1 MKVLVINCGSS
12 SLKFK
17 LYDLPADN
25 TAALM
30 AEGLVEEIGR
40 EKSKFSYRDTRSP
53 DKIVGDVVAK
63 DHTQAVAAMKDMLLD
78 AEHGLFK
85 DKIEVD
91 ACGHRVVHGRELFS
105 NSALVTPEVRGAIEA
120 CIGIAPLHNPP
131 NLAGIAACENIF
143 PWSAPGRGLRHGF
156 SPDHAAACV
165 HLRLAQGPA
174 RRNHVRKYGFHGT
187 SHEYVARRCAEL
199 MKKDFAKL
207 KIITCHLG
215 NGSSITAV
223 KDGQS
228 YDTSMGLTPLEGLL
242 MGTRTGDMDPAVVLY
257 IMDKDKLSPQEM
269 NTLLNSK
276 SGVKGVSGI
285 SNDMRQLIAK
295 SKEGDA
301 RAQLALDMFDYR
313 LIKYIGSYVAAM
325 AGCDAIVFTGGIGEN
340 DVAMRARVLEPLRF
354 MGVEIDPER
363 NSSPA
368 KEKVITRDGSRICAW
383 VVPTNEELMIARK
396 TKAIVEQ
403 GRVPVDSRLR
413 LLPVSESFTGRARR
427 RSSPRP
433 ESVRP
438 AKPWLPPQP
447 VQVADRAP
455 ARPRW
460 PWRVHSQFRAGSC
473 LAGASPGTAVHPSA
487 NEAHRW
493 QDRSSALP

>member
-30 AEGLVEEIGR
+30 AEGVVEEIGR

-53 DKIVGDVVAK
+53 DKIVGDVVAR

-105 NSALVTPEVRGAIEA
+105 NSALVTPEVRRAIED

-131 NLAGIAACENIF
+131 NLAGIAACEKIF
-143 PWSAPGRGLRHGF
+143 PGLPQVAVFDTAFHQTMPPHVYTYGL
-156 SPDHAAACV
+156 PKDQ
-165 HLRLAQGPA
+165 LD
-174 RRNHVRKYGFHGT
+174 RNHVRKYGFHGT

-199 MKKDFAKL
+199 MKKDFAQI

-223 KDGQS
+223 KNGQS
-228 YDTSMGLTPLEGLL
+228 FDTSMGLTPLEGLL

-285 SNDMRQLIAK
+285 SNDMRQVIAK
-295 SKEGDA
+295 AKEGDA
-301 RAQLALDMFDYR
+301 RAKLALDMFDYR
-313 LIKYIGSYVAAM
+313 LVKYIGSYVAAM
-325 AGCDAIVFTGGIGEN
+325 GGCDAVVFTGGIGEN
-340 DVAMRARVLEPLRF
+340 DAAMRARVLDPLQF
-354 MGVEIDPER
+354 IGIDTDPAR
-363 NSSPA
+363 NSSDA
-368 KEKVITRDGSRICAW
+368 KEKVITRDGSRISVW

-396 TKAIVEQ
+396 TRAIVEQ
-403 GRVPVDSRLR
+403 GR
-413 LLPVSESFTGRARR
+413 
-427 RSSPRP
+427 
-433 ESVRP
+433 SVVR
-438 AKPWLPPQP
+438 
-447 VQVADRAP
+447 
-455 ARPRW
+455 
-460 PWRVHSQFRAGSC
+460 
-473 LAGASPGTAVHPSA
+473 
-487 NEAHRW
+487 
-493 QDRSSALP
+493 

>member
-17 LYDLPADN
+17 LYDLPADD
-25 TAALM
+25 TASLM

-53 DKIVGDVVAK
+53 EKIVGDVVAK

-105 NSALVTPEVRGAIEA
+105 NSALVTPEVRRAIEE

-131 NLAGIAACENIF
+131 NLAGIAACEKIF
-143 PWSAPGRGLRHGF
+143 PGLPQVAVFDTAFHQTMPPHVYTYGL
-156 SPDHAAACV
+156 PKDQ
-165 HLRLAQGPA
+165 LD
-174 RRNHVRKYGFHGT
+174 RNHVRKYGFHGT

-242 MGTRTGDMDPAVVLY
+242 MGSRTGDMDPAAVLY

-276 SGVKGVSGI
+276 SGVRGVSGI
-285 SNDMRQLIAK
+285 SNDMRQVIAK
-295 SKEGDA
+295 AKEGDA

-313 LIKYIGSYVAAM
+313 LLKYIGSYVAAM

-340 DVAMRARVLEPLRF
+340 DLAMRARVLEPLRF
-354 MGVEIDPER
+354 MGVDIDPER

-368 KEKVITRDGSRICAW
+368 KEKAITRDGSRICAW
-383 VVPTNEELMIARK
+383 VIPTNEELMIAQK

-403 GRVPVDSRLR
+403 
-413 LLPVSESFTGRARR
+413 E
-427 RSSPRP
+427 RSS
-433 ESVRP
+433 VR
-438 AKPWLPPQP
+438 
-447 VQVADRAP
+447 
-455 ARPRW
+455 
-460 PWRVHSQFRAGSC
+460 
-473 LAGASPGTAVHPSA
+473 
-487 NEAHRW
+487 
-493 QDRSSALP
+493 

>member
-30 AEGLVEEIGR
+30 AEGVVEEIGR

-53 DKIVGDVVAK
+53 DKIVGDVVAR

-85 DKIEVD
+85 ERIEVD

-105 NSALVTPEVRGAIEA
+105 NSALVTPEVRGAIEE
-120 CIGIAPLHNPP
+120 CIAIAPLHNPP
-131 NLAGIAACENIF
+131 NLAGIAACEKIF
-143 PWSAPGRGLRHGF
+143 PGLPQVAVFDTAFHQTMPPHVYTYGL
-156 SPDHAAACV
+156 PKDQ
-165 HLRLAQGPA
+165 LD
-174 RRNHVRKYGFHGT
+174 RNHVRKYGFHGT

-199 MKKDFAKL
+199 MKKDFAQL

-223 KDGQS
+223 KNGQS
-228 YDTSMGLTPLEGLL
+228 FDTSMGLTPLEGLL
-242 MGTRTGDMDPAVVLY
+242 MGSRTGDMDPAVVLY

-285 SNDMRQLIAK
+285 SNDMRQIIAK
-295 SKEGDA
+295 GKEGDA

-313 LIKYIGSYVAAM
+313 LVKYIGSYVAAM

-354 MGVEIDPER
+354 IGADIDSER
-363 NSSPA
+363 NNSPA
-368 KEKVITRDGSRICAW
+368 REKVITRDGSRIGVW

-396 TKAIVEQ
+396 TKAIIEQ
-403 GRVPVDSRLR
+403 GRGPVR
-413 LLPVSESFTGRARR
+413 
-427 RSSPRP
+427 
-433 ESVRP
+433 
-438 AKPWLPPQP
+438 
-447 VQVADRAP
+447 
-455 ARPRW
+455 
-460 PWRVHSQFRAGSC
+460 
-473 LAGASPGTAVHPSA
+473 
-487 NEAHRW
+487 
-493 QDRSSALP
+493 

>member
-30 AEGLVEEIGR
+30 AEGVVEEIGR

-53 DKIVGDVVAK
+53 DKIVGDVVAR

-85 DKIEVD
+85 EKIDVD

-105 NSALVTPEVRGAIEA
+105 NSALVTPEVRRAIEE

-131 NLAGIAACENIF
+131 NLAGIAACEKIF
-143 PWSAPGRGLRHGF
+143 PGLPQVAVFDTAFHQTMPPHVYTYGL
-156 SPDHAAACV
+156 PKDQ
-165 HLRLAQGPA
+165 LD
-174 RRNHVRKYGFHGT
+174 RNHVRKYGFHGT

-242 MGTRTGDMDPAVVLY
+242 MGSRTGDMDPAAVLY

-276 SGVKGVSGI
+276 SGVRGVSGI
-285 SNDMRQLIAK
+285 SNDMRQVIAK
-295 SKEGDA
+295 AKEGDA

-313 LIKYIGSYVAAM
+313 LLKYIGSYVAAM

-340 DVAMRARVLEPLRF
+340 DLAMRARVLEPLRF
-354 MGVEIDPER
+354 MGVDIDPER

-368 KEKVITRDGSRICAW
+368 KEKAITRDGSRICAW
-383 VVPTNEELMIARK
+383 VIPTNEELMIAQK

-403 GRVPVDSRLR
+403 
-413 LLPVSESFTGRARR
+413 E
-427 RSSPRP
+427 RSS
-433 ESVRP
+433 VR
-438 AKPWLPPQP
+438 
-447 VQVADRAP
+447 
-455 ARPRW
+455 
-460 PWRVHSQFRAGSC
+460 
-473 LAGASPGTAVHPSA
+473 
-487 NEAHRW
+487 
-493 QDRSSALP
+493 

>member
-17 LYDLPADN
+17 LYDLPADD
-25 TAALM
+25 TASLM

-53 DKIVGDVVAK
+53 DKIVGDVVAR

-105 NSALVTPEVRGAIEA
+105 NSALVTPEVRRAIED

-131 NLAGIAACENIF
+131 NLAGIAACEKIF
-143 PWSAPGRGLRHGF
+143 PGLPQVAVFDTAFHQTMPPHVYTYGL
-156 SPDHAAACV
+156 PKDQ
-165 HLRLAQGPA
+165 LD
-174 RRNHVRKYGFHGT
+174 RNHVRKYGFHGT

-199 MKKDFAKL
+199 MKKDFAQI

-223 KDGQS
+223 KNGQS
-228 YDTSMGLTPLEGLL
+228 FDTSMGLTPLEGLL

-276 SGVKGVSGI
+276 SGIKGVSGI
-285 SNDMRQLIAK
+285 SNDMRQVIAK
-295 SKEGDA
+295 AKEGDA
-301 RAQLALDMFDYR
+301 RAKLALDMFDYR
-313 LIKYIGSYVAAM
+313 LVKYIGSYVAAM
-325 AGCDAIVFTGGIGEN
+325 GGCDAVVFTGGIGEN
-340 DVAMRARVLEPLRF
+340 DAAMRARVLDPLRF
-354 MGVEIDPER
+354 IGVDMDPAR
-363 NSSPA
+363 NSSDA
-368 KEKVITRDGSRICAW
+368 KEKVITRDGSRISVW

-396 TKAIVEQ
+396 TRAIVEQ
-403 GRVPVDSRLR
+403 G
-413 LLPVSESFTGRARR
+413 
-427 RSSPRP
+427 
-433 ESVRP
+433 
-438 AKPWLPPQP
+438 
-447 VQVADRAP
+447 
-455 ARPRW
+455 
-460 PWRVHSQFRAGSC
+460 
-473 LAGASPGTAVHPSA
+473 
-487 NEAHRW
+487 HR
-493 QDRSSALP
+493 

>member
-17 LYDLPADN
+17 LYDLPADD
-25 TAALM
+25 TASLM

-105 NSALVTPEVRGAIEA
+105 NSALVTPEVRRAIEE

-131 NLAGIAACENIF
+131 NLAGIAACEKIF
-143 PWSAPGRGLRHGF
+143 PGLPQVAVFDTAFHQTMPPHVYTYGL
-156 SPDHAAACV
+156 PKDQ
-165 HLRLAQGPA
+165 LD
-174 RRNHVRKYGFHGT
+174 RNHVRKYGFHGT

-199 MKKDFAKL
+199 MKKDFAQIKM
-207 KIITCHLG
+207 ITCHLG

-223 KDGQS
+223 KNGQS
-228 YDTSMGLTPLEGLL
+228 FDTSMGLTPLEGLL

-269 NTLLNSK
+269 NTLLNSR
-276 SGVKGVSGI
+276 SGIKGVSGI
-285 SNDMRQLIAK
+285 SNDMRQVIAK
-295 SKEGDA
+295 AKEGDA
-301 RAQLALDMFDYR
+301 RAKLALDMFDYR

-325 AGCDAIVFTGGIGEN
+325 GGCDAVVFTGGIGEN
-340 DVAMRARVLEPLRF
+340 DAAMRARVLDPLQF
-354 MGVEIDPER
+354 IGIDMDPAR
-363 NSSPA
+363 NSSDA
-368 KEKVITRDGSRICAW
+368 KEKVITRDGSRISVW

-396 TKAIVEQ
+396 TRAIVEQ
-403 GRVPVDSRLR
+403 G
-413 LLPVSESFTGRARR
+413 
-427 RSSPRP
+427 
-433 ESVRP
+433 
-438 AKPWLPPQP
+438 
-447 VQVADRAP
+447 
-455 ARPRW
+455 
-460 PWRVHSQFRAGSC
+460 
-473 LAGASPGTAVHPSA
+473 
-487 NEAHRW
+487 HR
-493 QDRSSALP
+493 

>member
-131 NLAGIAACENIF
+131 NLAGIAACEKIF
-143 PWSAPGRGLRHGF
+143 PGLPQVAVFDTAFHQTMPPHVYTYGL
-156 SPDHAAACV
+156 PKDQ
-165 HLRLAQGPA
+165 LE
-174 RRNHVRKYGFHGT
+174 RNHVRKYGFHGT

-295 SKEGDA
+295 AKEGNA

-340 DVAMRARVLEPLRF
+340 DAAMRARVLKSLQF
-354 MGVEIDPER
+354 IGVDVDPER

-403 GRVPVDSRLR
+403 GRS
-413 LLPVSESFTGRARR
+413 
-427 RSSPRP
+427 
-433 ESVRP
+433 SVR
-438 AKPWLPPQP
+438 
-447 VQVADRAP
+447 
-455 ARPRW
+455 
-460 PWRVHSQFRAGSC
+460 
-473 LAGASPGTAVHPSA
+473 
-487 NEAHRW
+487 
-493 QDRSSALP
+493 

>member
-17 LYDLPADN
+17 LYDLPADD
-25 TAALM
+25 TASLM

-105 NSALVTPEVRGAIEA
+105 NSALVTPEVRRAIEE

-131 NLAGIAACENIF
+131 NLAGIAACEKIF
-143 PWSAPGRGLRHGF
+143 PGLPQVAVFDTAFHQTMPPHVYTYGL
-156 SPDHAAACV
+156 PKDQ
-165 HLRLAQGPA
+165 LD
-174 RRNHVRKYGFHGT
+174 RNHVRKYGFHGT

-199 MKKDFAKL
+199 MKKDFAQIKM
-207 KIITCHLG
+207 ITCHLG

-223 KDGQS
+223 KNGQS
-228 YDTSMGLTPLEGLL
+228 FDTSMGLTPLEGLL

-269 NTLLNSK
+269 NTLLNSR
-276 SGVKGVSGI
+276 SGIKGVSGI
-285 SNDMRQLIAK
+285 SNDMRQVIAK
-295 SKEGDA
+295 AKEGDA
-301 RAQLALDMFDYR
+301 RAKLALDMFDYR

-325 AGCDAIVFTGGIGEN
+325 GGCDAVVFTGGIGEN
-340 DVAMRARVLEPLRF
+340 DAAMRARVLDPLQF
-354 MGVEIDPER
+354 IGIDMDPAR
-363 NSSPA
+363 NSSDA
-368 KEKVITRDGSRICAW
+368 KEKVITRDGSRISVW

-396 TKAIVEQ
+396 TRAIIEQ
-403 GRVPVDSRLR
+403 GR
-413 LLPVSESFTGRARR
+413 
-427 RSSPRP
+427 
-433 ESVRP
+433 SVVR
-438 AKPWLPPQP
+438 
-447 VQVADRAP
+447 
-455 ARPRW
+455 
-460 PWRVHSQFRAGSC
+460 
-473 LAGASPGTAVHPSA
+473 
-487 NEAHRW
+487 
-493 QDRSSALP
+493 

>member
-30 AEGLVEEIGR
+30 AEGVVEEIGR
-40 EKSKFSYRDTRSP
+40 EKSKSSYRDTRSP
-53 DKIVGDVVAK
+53 DKIVGDVVAR

-85 DKIEVD
+85 ERIEVD

-105 NSALVTPEVRGAIEA
+105 NSALVTPEVRGAIEE
-120 CIGIAPLHNPP
+120 CIAIAPLHNPP
-131 NLAGIAACENIF
+131 NLAGIAACEKIF
-143 PWSAPGRGLRHGF
+143 PGLPQVAVFDTAFHQTMPPHVYTYGL
-156 SPDHAAACV
+156 PKDQ
-165 HLRLAQGPA
+165 LD
-174 RRNHVRKYGFHGT
+174 RNHVRKYGFHGT

-199 MKKDFAKL
+199 MKKDFAQL

-223 KDGQS
+223 KHGQS
-228 YDTSMGLTPLEGLL
+228 FDTSMGLTPLEGLL

-285 SNDMRQLIAK
+285 SNDMRQIIAK
-295 SKEGDA
+295 GKEGDA

-313 LIKYIGSYVAAM
+313 LVKYIGSYVAAM

-340 DVAMRARVLEPLRF
+340 DGAMRARVLEPLRF
-354 MGVEIDPER
+354 IGADIDSER

-368 KEKVITRDGSRICAW
+368 REKVITRDSSRISVW

-403 GRVPVDSRLR
+403 GRR
-413 LLPVSESFTGRARR
+413 
-427 RSSPRP
+427 
-433 ESVRP
+433 SVR
-438 AKPWLPPQP
+438 
-447 VQVADRAP
+447 
-455 ARPRW
+455 
-460 PWRVHSQFRAGSC
+460 
-473 LAGASPGTAVHPSA
+473 
-487 NEAHRW
+487 
-493 QDRSSALP
+493 

>member
-17 LYDLPADN
+17 LYDLPAGD

-30 AEGLVEEIGR
+30 AEGVVEEIGR

-85 DKIEVD
+85 EKIEVD

-131 NLAGIAACENIF
+131 NLAGIAACEKIF
-143 PWSAPGRGLRHGF
+143 PGLPQVAVFDTAFHQTMPPHVYTYGL
-156 SPDHAAACV
+156 PKDQ
-165 HLRLAQGPA
+165 LD
-174 RRNHVRKYGFHGT
+174 RNHVRKYGFHGT

-295 SKEGDA
+295 AKEGDA

-325 AGCDAIVFTGGIGEN
+325 AGCDVIVFTGGIGEN
-340 DVAMRARVLEPLRF
+340 DATMRARVLKSLQF
-354 MGVEIDPER
+354 IGVDVDPER

-403 GRVPVDSRLR
+403 GRSL
-413 LLPVSESFTGRARR
+413 AR
-427 RSSPRP
+427 
-433 ESVRP
+433 
-438 AKPWLPPQP
+438 
-447 VQVADRAP
+447 
-455 ARPRW
+455 
-460 PWRVHSQFRAGSC
+460 
-473 LAGASPGTAVHPSA
+473 
-487 NEAHRW
+487 
-493 QDRSSALP
+493 

>member
-17 LYDLPADN
+17 LYDLPAAD
-25 TAALM
+25 TATLM

-40 EKSKFSYRDTRSP
+40 EKSKFSYRDSRSP

-85 DKIEVD
+85 EKIEVD

-105 NSALVTPEVRGAIEA
+105 NSALVTPTVRGAIEA

-131 NLAGIAACENIF
+131 NLAGIAACEKIF
-143 PWSAPGRGLRHGF
+143 PGLPQVAVFDTAFHQTMPPHVYTYGL
-156 SPDHAAACV
+156 PKDQ
-165 HLRLAQGPA
+165 LD
-174 RRNHVRKYGFHGT
+174 RNHVRKYGFHGT

-242 MGTRTGDMDPAVVLY
+242 MGSRTGDMDPAAVLY

-276 SGVKGVSGI
+276 SGVRGVSGI
-285 SNDMRQLIAK
+285 SNDMRQVIAK
-295 SKEGDA
+295 AKEGDA

-313 LIKYIGSYVAAM
+313 LLKYIGSYVAAM
-325 AGCDAIVFTGGIGEN
+325 AGCDVIVFTGGIGEN
-340 DVAMRARVLEPLRF
+340 DATMRARVLEPLRF
-354 MGVEIDPER
+354 MGVDIDPER

-368 KEKVITRDGSRICAW
+368 KEKAITRDGSRICAW
-383 VVPTNEELMIARK
+383 VIPTNEELMIAQK

-403 GRVPVDSRLR
+403 
-413 LLPVSESFTGRARR
+413 E
-427 RSSPRP
+427 RSS
-433 ESVRP
+433 VR
-438 AKPWLPPQP
+438 
-447 VQVADRAP
+447 
-455 ARPRW
+455 
-460 PWRVHSQFRAGSC
+460 
-473 LAGASPGTAVHPSA
+473 
-487 NEAHRW
+487 
-493 QDRSSALP
+493 